1 MSRIVAT
8 GSYVP
13 EQVLTNEALIELTQI
28 DSNDEWIRQ
37 RTGIEKRHWA
47 SKEEGVAEIAV
58 KAAKDIL
65 SKVDSDVLQKI
76 ELVIVA
82 SMSSYLPTPSLAHHV
97 IGALN
102 IEGAWGFD
110 VSGAC
115 NGFVLAL
122 ETANA
127 LSSNRSSGYTLVI
140 GAEKMSQI
148 LDHSDRSTVILFGD
162 GAGGVLIKNDGHALP
177 EFVSQQ
183 YASMDKDDSIVV
195 TEHQSE
201 KLPYM
206 TMKGREVFNFV
217 TRSVIPSLK
226 SFINDHHLDFD
237 YLIAHQANQRLL
249 DLIGRKLSLTNEA
262 VPSNIAEVA
271 NLSAGSIPVLLDHLV
286 EEGCIKLDGQQK
298 VVLSGYGGG
307 LAWGHLAF
315 KI

>member
-13 EQVLTNEALIELTQI
+13 EEVLTNEALIELTQI
-28 DSNDEWIRQ
+28 DSNDDWISQ
-37 RTGIEKRHWA
+37 RTGIKQRHWA
-47 SKEEGVAEIAV
+47 TEEEGVAEIAV

-65 SKVDSDVLQKI
+65 AKADSDVLQQI

-82 SMSSYLPTPSLAHHV
+82 SMSSHLPTPSLAHHV
-97 IGALN
+97 IGALD

-115 NGFVLAL
+115 NGFVIAL

-127 LSSNRSSGYTLVI
+127 LSSNRTSGYTLVI

-162 GAGGVLIKNDGHALP
+162 GAGGVLIKNDGQPLTD
-177 EFVSQQ
+177 FVSQQ
-183 YASMDKDDSIVV
+183 YASMDTDGSIVV
-195 TEHQSE
+195 ADHQKES
-201 KLPYM
+201 LPFM

-217 TRSVIPSLK
+217 TRSVIPTLK
-226 SFINDHHLDFD
+226 SFINDHQLKFD

-249 DLIGRKLSLTNEA
+249 DLMERKLSLKKEA
-262 VPSNIAEVA
+262 IPSNIAEVA
-271 NLSAGSIPVLLDHLV
+271 NLSAGSIPVLLDMMV
-286 EEGCIKLDGQQK
+286 KDGRIKLDGQQK
-298 VVLSGYGGG
+298 IVLSGYGGG
-307 LAWGHLAF
+307 LAWGHMAF

>member
-28 DSNDEWIRQ
+28 DSNDDWISQ
-37 RTGIEKRHWA
+37 RTGIKKRHWA
-47 SKEEGVAEIAV
+47 TEEEGVAEIAV

-65 SKVDSDVLQKI
+65 AKADSDVLQQI

-97 IGALN
+97 IGALD

-115 NGFVLAL
+115 NGFVIAL

-127 LSSNRSSGYTLVI
+127 LSSNRKGGYTLVI

-162 GAGGVLIKNDGHALP
+162 GAGGVLIENDGQPLT

-183 YASMDKDDSIVV
+183 YASMDTDESIVV
-195 TEHQSE
+195 ADHQIES
-201 KLPYM
+201 LPSM

-217 TRSVIPSLK
+217 TRSVIPTLK
-226 SFINDHHLDFD
+226 AFINDHQLKFD

-249 DLIGRKLSLTNEA
+249 DLMERKLSLKKEA
-262 VPSNIAEVA
+262 IPSNIAQVA
-271 NLSAGSIPVLLDHLV
+271 NLSAGSIPVLLDKMV
-286 EEGCIKLDGQQK
+286 KDGRIKLDGQQK
-298 VVLSGYGGG
+298 IVLSGYGGG
-307 LAWGHLAF
+307 LAWGHMAF